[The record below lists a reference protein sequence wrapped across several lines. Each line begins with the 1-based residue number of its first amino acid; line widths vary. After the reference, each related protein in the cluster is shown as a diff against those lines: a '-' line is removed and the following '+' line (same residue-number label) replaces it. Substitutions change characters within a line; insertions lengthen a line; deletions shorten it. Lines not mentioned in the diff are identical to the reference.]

1 MKRDDCVG
9 KQCVHCGKSAGIFG
23 KTKLK
28 DGYLCKKCSKEFAEA
43 FKTSNKSVDTITYSE
58 LVELKNDCKT
68 KNTKHLMIMG
78 ACFVVL
84 MLFYSVLSMFEK
96 PNKNTDVPITTTE
109 ESTQTT
115 EITETTT
122 ESTTETTTI
131 TTTTETTTVI
141 TTTTTTTEE
150 TTVATT
156 QNSASVQVP
165 VTSSQST
172 DYDVYVTPTGKKYHS
187 YSGCRGLSNA
197 KSVSTVKASVAA
209 KRGLEPCNFCC

>member
-28 DGYLCKKCSKEFAEA
+28 DGYLCKKCSKKFEIV

-58 LVELKNDCKT
+58 LVELKNNRKT
-68 KNTKHLMIMG
+68 KDTKHLMIVG
-78 ACFVVL
+78 ACCAVL
-84 MLFYSVLSMFEK
+84 LILGSILSMCEK
-96 PNKNTDVPITTTE
+96 TNKDTDIPVTTTE
-109 ESTQTT
+109 ESTKTT
-115 EITETTT
+115 EITQT
-122 ESTTETTTI
+122 TTETTTI

-156 QNSASVQVP
+156 QNSVSVQTP
-165 VTSSQST
+165 ITSSQST
-172 DYDVYVTPTGKKYHS
+172 DYDVYITPTGKKYHS

-209 KRGLEPCNFCC
+209 KRGLDPCNFCY